1 LLRLQR
7 IATGVACCS
16 SGTGALWRLQ
26 RGYSCGSGEAS
37 VVQWRWRLV
46 VAAAAGCGGFGLLRR
61 LQRVV
66 AKAPAGFGG
75 ASG

>member
-1 LLRLQR
+1 M
-7 IATGVACCS
+7 
-16 SGTGALWRLQ
+16 
-26 RGYSCGSGEAS
+26 
-37 VVQWRWRLV
+37 
-46 VAAAAGCGGFGLLRR
+46 AAAAGCGGFGLLRR